1 MRASEFIAEDKVG
14 KVGHRRQQA
23 TVGLTKFKDDRFAD
37 RLYELNRVMMA
48 VASTDGTFVPDIDQ
62 ESWAGRHNIATP
74 YTEQEQ
80 EMLEKA
86 FKAIGSDYEDL
97 NQGDYHSQE
106 VESTNKTSPIKGF
119 KGYPR

>member
-1 MRASEFIAEDKVG
+1 MRASEFITEDAVG

-23 TVGLTKFKDDRFAD
+23 TVGLNKFKDDKFAD
-37 RLYELNRVMMA
+37 RVYELNRVMMA
-48 VASTDGTFVPDIDQ
+48 VAATDGSFVPDIDQ
-62 ESWAGRHNIATP
+62 ESWAGRYNIATP

-97 NQGDYHSQE
+97 NHGDYQSRE
-106 VESTNKTSPIKGF
+106 VESTNKTSPVQGF

>member
-23 TVGLTKFKDDRFAD
+23 TVGLTKFRHVTGGDRV
-37 RLYELNRVMMA
+37 YELNRVMMA

-62 ESWAGRHNIATP
+62 ESWSGRNNIAVP

-86 FKAIGSDYEDL
+86 LQAVGSKFEDL
-97 NQGDYHSQE
+97 NHGDYYSQE
-106 VESTNKTSPIKGF
+106 VESTNRTSPVQGF

>member
-1 MRASEFIAEDKVG
+1 MRAIEFIAEDAVG

-48 VASTDGTFVPDIDQ
+48 AAATDGTFVPDIDQ

-86 FKAIGSDYEDL
+86 FKAIGSDFEDL
-97 NQGDYHSQE
+97 NRGDYHSQE
-106 VESTNKTSPIKGF
+106 VESTNTQSPIKGF
-119 KGYPR
+119 RGYPR